1 MARLAEVR
9 EPDAPPAIAET
20 YRQIKAA
27 SGMPQLNLI
36 WRHFATEPEV
46 LEWAWR
52 AMAESLRSGAIAQ
65 AALDL
70 TGDLAAMTSAP
81 VWTGLGPEP
90 ARGVED
96 LMRFYTRGNTQ
107 NLIGLTGLL
116 MWERGAAA
124 AADPSA
130 AKAMQ
135 STQVQLPD
143 VPPLPKRDALAP
155 ATLDLVDRLAGR
167 HGGAELGVTPS
178 MYLHLAIWPEALA
191 AVDARLGTLVG
202 SNGFTSEVDRV
213 IAAGQAHAAQ
223 VAATYDDA
231 APRPPEAV
239 LRPMMATLE
248 NFVTRT
254 IPEMIVV
261 GQVLRGAEIADH
273 G

>member
-1 MARLAEVR
+1 
-9 EPDAPPAIAET
+9 
-20 YRQIKAA
+20 
-27 SGMPQLNLI
+27 
-36 WRHFATEPEV
+36 
-46 LEWAWR
+46 
-52 AMAESLRSGAIAQ
+52 
-65 AALDL
+65 
-70 TGDLAAMTSAP
+70 
-81 VWTGLGPEP
+81 
-90 ARGVED
+90 
-96 LMRFYTRGNTQ
+96 
-107 NLIGLTGLL
+107 
-116 MWERGAAA
+116 
-124 AADPSA
+124 
-130 AKAMQ
+130 
-135 STQVQLPD
+135 
-143 VPPLPKRDALAP
+143 LAP